1 MLIKDLKHHY
11 KTIREEVKNLPNTFI
26 SEKPRKEGEWVGSE
40 HLKDV
45 VTMYASGKHGWLKG
59 GQDHV
64 AEEWISW
71 PLVWDGHPVIGNCE
85 MCPKTHALLSSIKGI
100 KVAGFSLMKGGVK
113 LKLHTDDVGP
123 NYKFTY
129 HLGIDV
135 PFGYCILHHSK
146 SGDVIEENGKHIV
159 LDARKPHWAENLS
172 DEDRIILYMEINQ

>member
-1 MLIKDLKHHY
+1 MLLKDLKHHY

-64 AEEWISW
+64 AEECISW
-71 PLVWDGHPVIGNCE
+71 PLVWDGHPVIGNSE

-146 SGDVIEENGKHIV
+146 SGDAIEENGKHII
-159 LDARKPHWAENLS
+159 LDARYPHWAENLS
-172 DEDRIILYMEINQ
+172 EEARIILYMEIN